1 SGATYDVLE
10 LSPDGSWVRLRVPGL
25 DVGASGW
32 ASTNFVSLEGEFGQL
47 PQEAGVFGVAV
58 ISTLGARLRVRAQP
72 SEASAT
78 IGYVR
83 NRTSYAILEFSQD
96 GKWVRIGV
104 PEGLNEGDSGWI
116 ALEFVTIRMGQ

>member
-1 SGATYDVLE
+1 
-10 LSPDGSWVRLRVPGL
+10 
-25 DVGASGW
+25 
-32 ASTNFVSLEGEFGQL
+32 
-47 PQEAGVFGVAV
+47 AV